1 MKKIGKYLLE
11 NRICDEFS
19 LNHALEQQAK
29 LREKG
34 IYKPVGEILAESM
47 GVDSHAQRQAFFQ
60 LHYDIVSSSP
70 LFKGL
75 SPESIKQTIS
85 LAEHVILP
93 GNSLL
98 FTEGDDS
105 GFFYLVVS
113 GEV

>member
-75 SPESIKQTIS
+75 SPESIKQTVSFSRKVTIPAPS
-85 LAEHVILP
+85 IW
-93 GNSLL
+93 L
-98 FTEGDDS
+98 FQER
-105 GFFYLVVS
+105 
-113 GEV
+113 